1 MKQLKKILLAVMAV
15 LMVMTAAGCVDKI
28 EKLDKDVRKALD
40 TKDYRA
46 AADLYEKAIND
57 GLDKEVVIPKVVE
70 FYKDWLRNKTYET
83 DASIMDILLI
93 MEELRDRFPDAK
105 DEAEQT
111 LAGLCSAL
119 LTGAED
125 LDKAENLYEA
135 FMDRY
140 AYSETITGELKVIY
154 ETYMAVTVETELN
167 TTLFRSTA
175 QIC

>member
-28 EKLDKDVRKALD
+28 EKLDKDVRKALE

-83 DASIMDILLI
+83 DAASV
-93 MEELRDRFPDAK
+93 
-105 DEAEQT
+105 
-111 LAGLCSAL
+111 S
-119 LTGAED
+119 
-125 LDKAENLYEA
+125 
-135 FMDRY
+135 
-140 AYSETITGELKVIY
+140 
-154 ETYMAVTVETELN
+154 
-167 TTLFRSTA
+167 
-175 QIC
+175 

>member
-1 MKQLKKILLAVMAV
+1 MKHVKKILLAVMAV

-28 EKLDKDVRKALD
+28 EKLDKDVRKALE

-70 FYKDWLRNKTYET
+70 FYKGWLKDKTYDT
-83 DASIMDILLI
+83 DASIMDLLVI

-105 DEAEQT
+105 DEAEKT
-111 LAGLCSAL
+111 LAGLCAAL
-119 LTGAED
+119 VTGSED
-125 LDKAENLYEA
+125 LDKADNLYKA

-140 AYSETITGELKVIY
+140 ADSEKITGDVR
-154 ETYMAVTVETELN
+154 AVY
-167 TTLFRSTA
+167 
-175 QIC
+175 